1 MQPCSEIVINAHKT
15 LALTQNTIYGC
26 EQMWRGINVQ
36 PFGRLNFQINE
47 IRDAQYAIFANASGV
62 AWPPPGG
69 NVATTIEVFRNN
81 FIQNHIG
88 VYAIGFGSTS
98 SNLWHLPFSRNT
110 FIGNGANA
118 LLPPCD
124 QNLPNWNAN
133 NGYAGV
139 VSRAVNFTI
148 GTSADIGYTNTFSG
162 LKNGVIGENCWLEV
176 NNVSISDIV
185 GNWPSE
191 ALIPSFNFSEGI
203 GILSNSCLST
213 VRKSVINI
221 SHHGIYASSGILTA
235 TNNNMPSVRRGIEAV
250 TPFGFDLSNNQ
261 DIYYRNRGILGR
273 NLQTGSSSP
282 FLSYSVNKNVIHNLD
297 QASVGTGGD
306 MGIEMRDG
314 NLQDLVNARMSE
326 NDIFLDASDFGIY
339 ISGVG
344 RWTIDG
350 NYVQH
355 RALPGTLS
363 SAGLSIVALNSPRNY
378 LYNNTVEDISISP
391 TSRGYN
397 LASSPENKFCCN
409 WSDGSDMGYQF
420 LNACGSTSLKTSDM
434 FAHTTAIQINETGLI
449 GEQGPPNIPLNNFP
463 NHDNVFNNT
472 SGTARHFGITNAQI
486 SASKFHTLT
495 DLTPDY
501 PQAIAF
507 PNSPGTTPDF
517 WFEDDGVGQLSCAN
531 CDVPPALPEGQG
543 NQIDAAD
550 LITAGEGFDYDAPG
564 LQALQWESS
573 RDLYRR
579 MRNYPELK
587 GKNSLLDAFY
597 ANSAS
602 ANIGNYYIADS
613 LVSDLSHVQ
622 PIILE
627 MMEQAVEQIKLAEEE
642 STTLLL
648 GLSEALTW
656 EDSMA
661 IYRQADAAR
670 MGAVAHSE
678 NFTTA
683 IEQSHLQRNAKADA
697 IIPFISALQAS
708 NHLEQN
714 RKDALL
720 IYAQTIGKGSFTLNQ
735 EQASTISTIAHQ
747 CPGVDGSAVY
757 IAREVYQLVE
767 TKVFND
773 ETICGSE
780 ERATFIWQANGQGG
794 EISFDLVPNP
804 ASDNVALIYEGL
816 IGQDMRVA
824 LFNATGQVVMDRT
837 CSSSPFLQIPLQ
849 GLPEGI
855 YFCRVSTQDG
865 KMAAR
870 RLVIRR

>member
-1 MQPCSEIVINAHKT
+1 
-15 LALTQNTIYGC
+15 
-26 EQMWRGINVQ
+26 
-36 PFGRLNFQINE
+36 
-47 IRDAQYAIFANASGV
+47 
-62 AWPPPGG
+62 
-69 NVATTIEVFRNN
+69 
-81 FIQNHIG
+81 
-88 VYAIGFGSTS
+88 
-98 SNLWHLPFSRNT
+98 
-110 FIGNGANA
+110 
-118 LLPPCD
+118 
-124 QNLPNWNAN
+124 
-133 NGYAGV
+133 
-139 VSRAVNFTI
+139 
-148 GTSADIGYTNTFSG
+148 
-162 LKNGVIGENCWLEV
+162 
-176 NNVSISDIV
+176 
-185 GNWPSE
+185 
-191 ALIPSFNFSEGI
+191 
-203 GILSNSCLST
+203 
-213 VRKSVINI
+213 
-221 SHHGIYASSGILTA
+221 
-235 TNNNMPSVRRGIEAV
+235 
-250 TPFGFDLSNNQ
+250 
-261 DIYYRNRGILGR
+261 
-273 NLQTGSSSP
+273 
-282 FLSYSVNKNVIHNLD
+282 
-297 QASVGTGGD
+297 
-306 MGIEMRDG
+306 
-314 NLQDLVNARMSE
+314 
-326 NDIFLDASDFGIY
+326 
-339 ISGVG
+339 
-344 RWTIDG
+344 
-350 NYVQH
+350 
-355 RALPGTLS
+355 
-363 SAGLSIVALNSPRNY
+363 
-378 LYNNTVEDISISP
+378 
-391 TSRGYN
+391 
-397 LASSPENKFCCN
+397 
-409 WSDGSDMGYQF
+409 
-420 LNACGSTSLKTSDM
+420 
-434 FAHTTAIQINETGLI
+434 
-449 GEQGPPNIPLNNFP
+449 
-463 NHDNVFNNT
+463 
-472 SGTARHFGITNAQI
+472 
-486 SASKFHTLT
+486 
-495 DLTPDY
+495 
-501 PQAIAF
+501 
-507 PNSPGTTPDF
+507 
-517 WFEDDGVGQLSCAN
+517 
-531 CDVPPALPEGQG
+531 
-543 NQIDAAD
+543 
-550 LITAGEGFDYDAPG
+550 
-564 LQALQWESS
+564 
-573 RDLYRR
+573 